1 MPQDLFLSILAS
13 ATVVFASFCTVENNP
28 TAVAVL
34 FLVVQIVQS
43 VLGDDQ
49 AFKQASGDA
58 FTTVVNADMGKF
70 SVMQMLA
77 AYCDN
82 ILKVVLLLLC

>member
-1 MPQDLFLSILAS
+1 
-13 ATVVFASFCTVENNP
+13 
-28 TAVAVL
+28 
-34 FLVVQIVQS
+34 VQIVQS

-58 FTTVVNADMGKF
+58 FTTVVNTDMGKF

-82 ILKVVLLLLC
+82 ILKVVLLSLC